1 LITVTLALTIYGTK
15 QPSIGK
21 LPSRLT
27 ILSSRASS
35 ATLVDGDRSVN
46 CLTLLEAVVARDNLP
61 RSRRSAAKI
70 RCGSR
75 VFTASE
81 IDRLHFSKTI

>member
-1 LITVTLALTIYGTK
+1 LTGEINLVEK
-15 QPSIGK
+15 IV
-21 LPSRLT
+21 
-27 ILSSRASS
+27 IDASQR

-70 RCGSR
+70 RCGGR
-75 VFTASE
+75 VFTALE